1 MYHFNK
7 MSLYTY
13 VVIPAWISWLELSMV
28 CNASKLKC
36 PKIEAAFQID
46 EGAIGGIIDQ
56 LGGSQS

>member
-1 MYHFNK
+1 

-56 LGGSQS
+56 LSGSQS